1 MFHMYGIFLLQ
12 IRPCIHRRF
21 IQIIQVETIVFVSK
35 IWIREETNWY
45 IKRFIYNLHQKE
57 DWHRSKRRRI

>member
-1 MFHMYGIFLLQ
+1 MFHMYAIFLLQ

-35 IWIREETNWY
+35 IWIREETNSY
-45 IKRFIYNLHQKE
+45 IKRFIYNLHQK
-57 DWHRSKRRRI
+57 